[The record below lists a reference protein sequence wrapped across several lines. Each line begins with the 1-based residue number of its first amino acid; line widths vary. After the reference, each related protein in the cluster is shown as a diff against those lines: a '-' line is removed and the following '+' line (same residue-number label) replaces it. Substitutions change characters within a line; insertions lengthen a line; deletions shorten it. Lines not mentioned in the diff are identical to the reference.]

1 MDEPAIMEGW
11 ISVEAALRSGNR
23 RVDTVYISRNKSR
36 RDVATIERMARATG
50 AKVERVDPDAIDARA
65 TGKTHGG
72 VVAIVGERRFL
83 SLEDLLEGSNTPFIV
98 MLDGVEDPFN
108 FGSALRSLYAAGATG
123 VVVRPRNWTSAAGT
137 VAKASAGASELMPM
151 AVADSAV
158 EAADFLRGRGVTVAC
173 TAQQGAVAIYEADLS
188 GPLFL
193 LIGGEKRGV
202 TRSFLDAA
210 DLLLTVPY
218 ARRFTASLGTGAA
231 TSIIAFEVMR
241 QRASGAKPDP
251 APRRTPA

>member
-1 MDEPAIMEGW
+1 MDEPAIMEGR

-23 RVDTVYISRNKSR
+23 RVEAVYISRNKSR
-36 RDVATIERMARATG
+36 RDVARLEQMARATG
-50 AKVERVDPDAIDARA
+50 ARIERVAPDAIDARA
-65 TGKTHGG
+65 SGKTHGG
-72 VVAIVGERRFL
+72 VIAVVGERKFL
-83 SLEDLLEGSNTPFIV
+83 SLEELLEGPGTPFIV

-108 FGSALRSLYAAGATG
+108 FGAALRSLYAAGATG

-137 VAKASAGASELMPM
+137 VARASAGASELMPM
-151 AVADSAV
+151 AVAESAI
-158 EAADFLRGRGVTVAC
+158 EAAGFLRSRGVTVAC

-218 ARRFTASLGTGAA
+218 GRRFTASLGTGSA

-241 QRASGAKPDP
+241 QRAAGSDP
-251 APRRTPA
+251 S